1 MCNRIKIV
9 DPLRFWHLNRAGCTL
24 ALGVRCGAEDS
35 EEGSVASMSDDGG
48 DNDSLIDEPSDNE
61 ADGPADDIA
70 DAENATESES
80 SDYDFDYSD
89 SAWEEESESEPN
101 ALDPNGFAEDEDGN
115 VEAADES
122 AASDSDPA
130 DEEDN
135 VLVGNNVQQ
144 NNPAAPAPVQGHQVA
159 ETQMQEVYVEGRP
172 PASGGHELARAYYA
186 YVMQLLEA
194 GFSYSR
200 SIVSHHGG
208 RADIYV
214 RPMPRREE

>member
-1 MCNRIKIV
+1 
-9 DPLRFWHLNRAGCTL
+9 
-24 ALGVRCGAEDS
+24 
-35 EEGSVASMSDDGG
+35 MSDDSVHP
-48 DNDSLIDEPSDNE
+48 DNLEDEPSDNE

-89 SAWEEESESEPN
+89 SAWEEESE
-101 ALDPNGFAEDEDGN
+101 DEDGN
-115 VEAADES
+115 VEGADES
-122 AASDSDPA
+122 AGSESDPA

-135 VLVGNNVQQ
+135 VLIGNNVQQ

-172 PASGGHELARAYYA
+172 STSGGHELARAYYA

-200 SIVSHHGG
+200 SIISHHGG

>member
-1 MCNRIKIV
+1 
-9 DPLRFWHLNRAGCTL
+9 
-24 ALGVRCGAEDS
+24 
-35 EEGSVASMSDDGG
+35 MSDDSVHP
-48 DNDSLIDEPSDNE
+48 DNLDDEPSDNE

-89 SAWEEESESEPN
+89 SAWEEESESEPMHF
-101 ALDPNGFAEDEDGN
+101 LDD
-115 VEAADES
+115 VEAANES

-135 VLVGNNVQQ
+135 VLIGNNVQQ

-186 YVMQLLEA
+186 HVMQLLEA

-200 SIVSHHGG
+200 SIISQHGG

>member
-1 MCNRIKIV
+1 
-9 DPLRFWHLNRAGCTL
+9 
-24 ALGVRCGAEDS
+24 
-35 EEGSVASMSDDGG
+35 MSDDSGE
-48 DNDSLIDEPSDNE
+48 NDSLIDEPSDNE

-70 DAENATESES
+70 DAENASESEL

-89 SAWEEESESEPN
+89 SAWEEESESEFN
-101 ALDPNGFAEDEDGN
+101 ALDPNGFAEYEDGN

-122 AASDSDPA
+122 AGSESDAA

-159 ETQMQEVYVEGRP
+159 EAQMQEVYVEGRP
-172 PASGGHELARAYYA
+172 LGSAGHELARAYYA

-200 SIVSHHGG
+200 SIVSHHGN

>member
-1 MCNRIKIV
+1 
-9 DPLRFWHLNRAGCTL
+9 
-24 ALGVRCGAEDS
+24 
-35 EEGSVASMSDDGG
+35 MSDDSVHP
-48 DNDSLIDEPSDNE
+48 DNLDDEPSDNE

-89 SAWEEESESEPN
+89 SAWEEESE
-101 ALDPNGFAEDEDGN
+101 DEDGN
-115 VEAADES
+115 VEGADES
-122 AASDSDPA
+122 AGSESDPA

-135 VLVGNNVQQ
+135 VLIGNNVQQ

-172 PASGGHELARAYYA
+172 AASGGHELARAYYA

-200 SIVSHHGG
+200 SIISHHGG

>member
-9 DPLRFWHLNRAGCTL
+9 DPLRFWHLKRAGCTL

-35 EEGSVASMSDDGG
+35 EEGSVASMSDDSVHP
-48 DNDSLIDEPSDNE
+48 DNLDDEPPDNE

-70 DAENATESES
+70 DAENATESET
-80 SDYDFDYSD
+80 SDYDFEYSD
-89 SAWEEESESEPN
+89 SAWEEESESEPM
-101 ALDPNGFAEDEDGN
+101 L
-115 VEAADES
+115 ES
-122 AASDSDPA
+122 ANESAGSESDPA

-135 VLVGNNVQQ
+135 VLIGNNVQQ

-172 PASGGHELARAYYA
+172 AASGGHELARAYYA

>member
-9 DPLRFWHLNRAGCTL
+9 DPLQFWHLKRAGCTL

-35 EEGSVASMSDDGG
+35 EEGSVASMSDDSVHP
-48 DNDSLIDEPSDNE
+48 DNLDDEPSDNE

-89 SAWEEESESEPN
+89 SAWEEESE
-101 ALDPNGFAEDEDGN
+101 DEDGN
-115 VEAADES
+115 VEGADES
-122 AASDSDPA
+122 AGSESDPA

-135 VLVGNNVQQ
+135 VLIGNNVQQ

-172 PASGGHELARAYYA
+172 AASGGHELARAYYA

-200 SIVSHHGG
+200 SIISRHGG

>member
-1 MCNRIKIV
+1 MKAIARIEKIGRG
-9 DPLRFWHLNRAGCTL
+9 PY
-24 ALGVRCGAEDS
+24 CGA
-35 EEGSVASMSDDGG
+35 VAWMGFDG
-48 DNDSLIDEPSDNE
+48 
-61 ADGPADDIA
+61 AM
-70 DAENATESES
+70 
-80 SDYDFDYSD
+80 D
-89 SAWEEESESEPN
+89 SAI
-101 ALDPNGFAEDEDGN
+101 AIRTMTYANG
-115 VEAADES
+115 VVAAQ
-122 AASDSDPA
+122 AGGGIVADSDPA

-135 VLVGNNVQQ
+135 VLIGNNVQQ

-172 PASGGHELARAYYA
+172 SASGGHELARAYYA

-200 SIVSHHGG
+200 SIISQHGG